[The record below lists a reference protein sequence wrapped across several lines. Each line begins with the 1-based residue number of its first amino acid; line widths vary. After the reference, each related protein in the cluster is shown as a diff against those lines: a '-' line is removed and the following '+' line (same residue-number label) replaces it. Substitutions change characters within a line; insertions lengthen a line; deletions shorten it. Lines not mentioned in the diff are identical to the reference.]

1 MCILLLKQ
9 LQLITL
15 GFSLQATFDFA
26 GRHVYLCYLF
36 WLQLLQ
42 LQCLRGSGTMIAIG
56 DETCKVVVT
65 VKLYYKPASQLIITA
80 VSINLAFRML
90 TL

>member
-1 MCILLLKQ
+1 MYMLLLKQ

-15 GFSLQATFDFA
+15 GFSLQATFDYA
-26 GRHVYLCYLF
+26 GRHVYLCCLF
-36 WLQLLQ
+36 LLQ
-42 LQCLRGSGTMIAIG
+42 LQCLKGSGTMIAIG

-80 VSINLAFRML
+80 VSIS
-90 TL
+90 

>member
-1 MCILLLKQ
+1 
-9 LQLITL
+9 
-15 GFSLQATFDFA
+15 
-26 GRHVYLCYLF
+26 
-36 WLQLLQ
+36 
-42 LQCLRGSGTMIAIG
+42 MIAIG